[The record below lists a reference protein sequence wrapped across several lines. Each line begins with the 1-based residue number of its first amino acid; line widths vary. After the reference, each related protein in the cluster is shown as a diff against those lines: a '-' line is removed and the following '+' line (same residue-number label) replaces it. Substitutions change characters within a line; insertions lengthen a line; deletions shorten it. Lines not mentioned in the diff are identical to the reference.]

1 MKKALFKETISY
13 FKKNNEQIFVQFKE
27 GNVNLSDGHIICTMP
42 IEYYETFIIPK
53 LAGFPRYTQDETM
66 VMYKA
71 HDNRLEWSNVD
82 FSSFYNQIGEQIK
95 GDVTPI
101 LIDVNKGTL
110 RAITWMYGE
119 MKAVL
124 VNDWFYEISKEYTD
138 GTYLCSSENA
148 PVVTGNGDFKF
159 MMLPVSRKSGT
170 DEINYFNMIMKALN
184 TEKTEQAA

>member
-53 LAGFPRYTQDETM
+53 LAGFPRYTQDETI

-71 HDNRLEWSNVD
+71 HDNRLEWSSVD
-82 FSSFYNQIGEQIK
+82 FSSYYNQIGEQKEGTI
-95 GDVTPI
+95 TPL
-101 LIDVNKGTL
+101 LIDGEKGTL
-110 RAITWMYGE
+110 RSITWMDGE
-119 MKAVL
+119 LKAVL
-124 VNDWFYEISKEYTD
+124 VNDWYYQISREYTD

-159 MMLPVSRKSGT
+159 MMLPVSRKTGFKCV
-170 DEINYFNMIMKALN
+170 DYFNMIMKALN
-184 TEKTEQAA
+184 TEKIEQAA